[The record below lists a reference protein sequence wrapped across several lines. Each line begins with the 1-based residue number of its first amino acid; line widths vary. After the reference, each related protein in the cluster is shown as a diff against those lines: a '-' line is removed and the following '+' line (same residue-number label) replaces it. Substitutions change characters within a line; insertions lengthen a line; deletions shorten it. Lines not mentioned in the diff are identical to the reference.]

1 MRIFASISAVLL
13 FMFLLTSAPAFSQ
26 EGGPDHPQD
35 EKSRDKDTKSKDDA
49 KSKDNA
55 DRQDENRRDETRP
68 AERQDNREHPE
79 AARPQEQTRPEDRRD
94 QANRPQEQP
103 RPEDR
108 RDEHAARPQ
117 EQHRPEGQARP
128 ENRGDNRRV
137 ESNGGRPG
145 NGQRGQRIPE
155 ERFRASFGREHHF
168 HVDRGHIVNQGQPEF
183 VYSGYTFELSDPW
196 PAEWS
201 YDDDCYVDYVD
212 DNYYLYD
219 VYHPGIRILVFV
231 IE

>member
-1 MRIFASISAVLL
+1 MRIFASIAAVLL
-13 FMFLLTSAPAFSQ
+13 FLFMLTSAPAFSQ

-35 EKSRDKDTKSKDDA
+35 EKSRDKDA
-49 KSKDNA
+49 KSKDKDNA
-55 DRQDENRRDETRP
+55 GRQDENRKDESRP
-68 AERQDNREHPE
+68 AERQQDNREHPE

-94 QANRPQEQP
+94 NARPQEQT

-108 RDEHAARPQ
+108 RDEHAGRPQ
-117 EQHRPEGQARP
+117 EQNRPEGQARP
-128 ENRGDNRRV
+128 ENRGENRRV
-137 ESNGGRPG
+137 EGNGGRPG

-168 HVDRGHIVNQGQPEF
+168 HVDRGHIVNQAQPEF

-231 IE
+231 VE